1 MMYMKRF
8 SPLLLPLLLA
18 IFFVPMFAGAQKVS
32 SGLIPC
38 GNVSS
43 GGSIAAGQEC
53 EFNDFIILAQNVINF
68 LIFKIASPL
77 AAIMF
82 AYAGF
87 LYLTNGGNESK
98 VKQAHDIF
106 WYVFIGLVVAL
117 AAWLVVNFI
126 LEFFLG
132 TGSVYN
138 LLGP

>member
-1 MMYMKRF
+1 MYMKTF
-8 SPLLLPLLLA
+8 ALIMISLLLSALFIPS
-18 IFFVPMFAGAQKVS
+18 FVSAKTV

-38 GNVSS
+38 GNVETN
-43 GGSIAAGQEC
+43 GGIAAGQEC
-53 EFNDFIILAQNVINF
+53 DFNDLILLAQNVINF
-68 LIFKIASPL
+68 LIFKLAAPL
-77 AAIMF
+77 AAVMF

-106 WYVFIGLVVAL
+106 WYVFLGLVVAL

-138 LLGP
+138 LLGS

>member
-1 MMYMKRF
+1 MKRF
-8 SPLLLPLLLA
+8 SPILFPLLLTML
-18 IFFVPMFAGAQKVS
+18 FVPIFAVAKVS

-126 LEFFLG
+126 LNFFLDP
-132 TGSVYN
+132 TYN

>member
-1 MMYMKRF
+1 MIIA
-8 SPLLLPLLLA
+8 LPLLLSMLF
-18 IFFVPMFAGAQKVS
+18 IPSFVSAKTS

-38 GNVSS
+38 GNVET
-43 GGSIAAGQEC
+43 AGAVPVAERC
-53 EFNDFIILAQNVINF
+53 DFDDMIQLAQNVIEF
-68 LIFKIASPL
+68 LIFRIAAPL
-77 AAIMF
+77 AAVMF

-106 WYVFIGLVVAL
+106 WSVFIGLVVAL
-117 AAWLVVNFI
+117 AAWLVVNFV

-132 TGSVYN
+132 TGSPYN

>member
-1 MMYMKRF
+1 M
-8 SPLLLPLLLA
+8 L
-18 IFFVPMFAGAQKVS
+18 FVPLSVGAQKVS

-38 GNVSS
+38 GNVELH
-43 GGSIAAGQEC
+43 GGIAPGQEC
-53 EFNDFIILAQNVINF
+53 EFNDLVQLAQNVINF

-106 WYVFIGLVVAL
+106 WYVFLGLVISL
-117 AAWLVVNFI
+117 AAWLVVNFV